1 MMTLTII
8 ITTWITYKRYFLVF
22 DKIVQKMVWGPGYDN
37 LTVAITISSSS
48 WASFSQLPDPSSQNS
63 MFWIFIWHFE
73 FLCLLCSGNNKARQS
88 VIEKRR
94 GINSKLL
101 FWAYIGEN
109 SNMRGNDGH
118 LCLFRRSKTAILII
132 WRFWIL
138 IFEEISLL
146 KISKKSKF
154 RATQMVKMADLGLQ
168 NDQNWFHVKS
178 EWGISPVIPN

>member
-1 MMTLTII
+1 M
-8 ITTWITYKRYFLVF
+8 
-22 DKIVQKMVWGPGYDN
+22 QKMVWGPGYDN

-48 WASFSQLPDPSSQNS
+48 WASVSQLPDLTSQNS

-109 SNMRGNDGH
+109 SNVRGNDGH
-118 LCLFRRSKTAILII
+118 LCLDS
-132 WRFWIL
+132 
-138 IFEEISLL
+138 E
-146 KISKKSKF
+146 
-154 RATQMVKMADLGLQ
+154 
-168 NDQNWFHVKS
+168 HVKQKQMCWNS
-178 EWGISPVIPN
+178 PKVWQKYPTLRTKTPALFTITTNFFPTKSWLQSAWLFFVQTPKWGQKKLRRYLNFLL